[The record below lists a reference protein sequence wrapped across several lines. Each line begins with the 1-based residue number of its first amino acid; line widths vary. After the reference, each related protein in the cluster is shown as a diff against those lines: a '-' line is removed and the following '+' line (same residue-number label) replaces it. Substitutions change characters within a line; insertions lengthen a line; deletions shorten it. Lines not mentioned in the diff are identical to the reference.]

1 MATPMGPR
9 SDADDE
15 PKIDLKSLLERV
27 KKLLRLAAHGSG
39 ATEAEASAALDR
51 ANALLLKA
59 NLTMGDVA
67 TGAADGI
74 ASGDLTREDL
84 QTGHTDIV
92 ITNEDWKID
101 LARAIAKANLCKVI
115 THRGRDLGRAAKW
128 KTWAETTISIIGLPA
143 NREVVIEL
151 FQWVLNQIDGRG
163 GLYGTAYQAE
173 YGPKWAPKPSVTS
186 PRDFRYGFH
195 NGISKRLVERVEEHA
210 GASGRVATIT
220 ALATAHDQRN
230 MSYARA
236 TWEGL
241 GAGFSQNTR
250 QDAAAWSSGY
260 AAGNRVSLGVN
271 RLGNGPRGR
280 LGSGG

>member
-1 MATPMGPR
+1 MGTPLGP
-9 SDADDE
+9 SGSTGDSE
-15 PKIDLKSLLERV
+15 GIDLRKLLDTV
-27 KKLLRLAAHGSG
+27 KKLLRLAAQGSG
-39 ATEAEASAALDR
+39 ATEHEAAAALDK
-51 ANALLLKA
+51 ANDLLLKA
-59 NLTMGDVA
+59 NLTLGDVT
-67 TGAADGI
+67 TGAADAV
-74 ASGDLTREDL
+74 ASGDLTHEDL
-84 QTGHTDIV
+84 QTGHSDIV

-101 LARAIAKANLCKVI
+101 LSRAIAKANLCKVI

-163 GLYGTAYQAE
+163 GLYGAAYVE
-173 YGPKWAPKPSVTS
+173 EFGPKWAPKPSVTS

-195 NGISKRLVERVEEHA
+195 NGISKRLVERIEEHA
-210 GASGRVATIT
+210 GATGRVATIT

-230 MSYARA
+230 MDYARK

-241 GAGFSQNTR
+241 GAGINQNTR

-271 RLGNGPRGR
+271 RLNSGPRGR
-280 LGSGG
+280 LGSGQ